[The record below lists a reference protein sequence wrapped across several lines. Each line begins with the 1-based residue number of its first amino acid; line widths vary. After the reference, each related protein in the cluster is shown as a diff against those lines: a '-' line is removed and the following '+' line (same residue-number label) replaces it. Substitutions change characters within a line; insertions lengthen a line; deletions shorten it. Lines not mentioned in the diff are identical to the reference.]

1 MPCFIGNTLWLCAFR
16 YSQMREIAAKKVAI
30 TMRYDS
36 NPVLACGRR
45 LRINQRPKG
54 QVV

>member
-1 MPCFIGNTLWLCAFR
+1 LCTFR
-16 YSQMREIAAKKVAI
+16 YLQKREIAAKKVVI

-45 LRINQRPKG
+45 QRINSG
-54 QVV
+54 QKAK